1 MKNIDV
7 EIHSKPSLTKTLVRS
22 IVNEI
27 AKDKGCKFSYLEISF
42 VTKDIIQEIN
52 KEHLHHDYP
61 TDIITFEYDRDE
73 DDVIDGELIICSQVA
88 EENAEEYGVSVESE
102 LLRLVV
108 HGVLHLIGYDDTD
121 EVKKKLMKSEE
132 DRLVELLYPK
142 LFVI

>member
-42 VTKDIIQEIN
+42 VTKDIITGIN

-61 TDIITFEYDRDE
+61 TDIITFEYEKDE
-73 DDVIDGELIICSQVA
+73 EGVIDGELIICSEVA
-88 EENAEEYGVSVESE
+88 EENAERFGVSVESE

-108 HGVLHLIGYDDTD
+108 HGILHLTGYDDTT
-121 EVKKKLMKSEE
+121 EEEKKVMKAEE
-132 DRLVELLYPK
+132 DRLVDLLYPK

>member
-7 EIHSKPSLTKTLVRS
+7 EIHSKPSLTKTIVRS
-22 IVNEI
+22 IINEI
-27 AKDKGCKFSYLEISF
+27 SKDKGCKFSYLEISF
-42 VTKDIIQEIN
+42 VTKSIIHEIN

-73 DDVIDGELIICSQVA
+73 DDVIDGELIICSAVA

-121 EVKKKLMKSEE
+121 EVKKRLMKSEE

>member
-7 EIHSKPSLTKTLVRS
+7 EIHSKPSLTKTIVRS
-22 IVNEI
+22 IINEI
-27 AKDKGCKFSYLEISF
+27 SKDKGCKFSYLEISF
-42 VTKDIIQEIN
+42 VTKSIIHEIN

-73 DDVIDGELIICSQVA
+73 DDVIDGELIICSEVA

-121 EVKKKLMKSEE
+121 ELKKRLMKSEE

>member
-42 VTKDIIQEIN
+42 VTKDIIHEIN